1 MVVIQF
7 QHCITEGEIC
17 PHVSLQ
23 MIEEIEERFSEE
35 EITNLLDLVASILP
49 SPAEQEAMNT
59 DTATDLNL
67 QTSAEP

>member
-1 MVVIQF
+1 
-7 QHCITEGEIC
+7 
-17 PHVSLQ
+17 

-49 SPAEQEAMNT
+49 SLAEQEAMNT

-67 QTSAEP
+67 PTSVEP

>member
-1 MVVIQF
+1 
-7 QHCITEGEIC
+7 
-17 PHVSLQ
+17 

-35 EITNLLDLVASILP
+35 EITNLLDLVAGIFP

-67 QTSAEP
+67 PTSAEP

>member
-1 MVVIQF
+1 
-7 QHCITEGEIC
+7 
-17 PHVSLQ
+17 

-49 SPAEQEAMNT
+49 SPAEQEATNT

-67 QTSAEP
+67 PTSVEP

>member
-1 MVVIQF
+1 
-7 QHCITEGEIC
+7 
-17 PHVSLQ
+17 

-49 SPAEQEAMNT
+49 SLAEQEAMNT

-67 QTSAEP
+67 PTSVEPWWFKSWYNFTQHNYAAVQCSH

>member
-1 MVVIQF
+1 
-7 QHCITEGEIC
+7 
-17 PHVSLQ
+17 

-49 SPAEQEAMNT
+49 SPAEQEALNM

-67 QTSAEP
+67 PTSAEL